1 MRKAL
6 VAVEW
11 LLLIVVGGL
20 ALLLVLPVFDVFDRD
35 EELSAAKKKGYYYE
49 VNADKQTYFS
59 KKLSLD
65 GVVYGEGKLVVYM
78 TSKGLFRYHN
88 LPNNIQVKTD
98 TNEGLNHN
106 SSGASNNIYKSSGE
120 FNFND
125 VPSGINP
132 LRFLRKP
139 MGSPSRFRSRLKEGR
154 QTNG

>member
-20 ALLLVLPVFDVFDRD
+20 ALLLVLPIFDLFDRD
-35 EELSAAKKKGYYYE
+35 EELSAAKKKGHYYE
-49 VNADKQTYFS
+49 VKADKQTYFN
-59 KKLSLD
+59 KKISLD
-65 GVVYGEGKLVVYM
+65 GVVYGDGKLIIYM

-98 TNEGLNHN
+98 TNEVLDYQ
-106 SSGASNNIYKSSGE
+106 SSGSSNNIYKSSGA

-125 VPSGINP
+125 VPAGIKSITV
-132 LRFLRKP
+132 F
-139 MGSPSRFRSRLKEGR
+139 KEAYGESFSF
-154 QTNG
+154 QVSLEGGKTN